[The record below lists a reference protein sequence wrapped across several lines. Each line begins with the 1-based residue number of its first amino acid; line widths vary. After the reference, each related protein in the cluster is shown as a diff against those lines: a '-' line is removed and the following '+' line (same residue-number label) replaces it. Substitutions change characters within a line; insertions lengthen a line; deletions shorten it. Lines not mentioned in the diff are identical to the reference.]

1 MQVHF
6 APACEQDTEAAKSF
20 PSLRSPPVRRAIRHF
35 DFQRGQSQVP
45 PSLRFSSILPLSAST
60 SSTSGNSSGPSSIDS
75 SLLGSG
81 SQEESEEQETNGCFF
96 ERNGPRDQEERDHR
110 NSRIRTASSL
120 SSECGRLSRSSS
132 ASTLRE
138 DWSQQLRPDHPDL
151 SELGSIADLSAK
163 FTSLT
168 AKKLMAGI
176 SIGSID
182 TLIEVNSLMDSE
194 LFCLQVNA
202 AANNNNNNNIKMQN
216 NNSVNRDNQFNESR
230 ETVDF
235 GVI

>member
-6 APACEQDTEAAKSF
+6 APAPEQDTEAAKSF

-96 ERNGPRDQEERDHR
+96 ERNGPRDQEEKDHS
-110 NSRIRTASSL
+110 NSRIRTTSSL

-138 DWSQQLRPDHPDL
+138 DWSQQLRSDHPDL

-182 TLIEVNSLMDSE
+182 TLIEVNSLMDLL
-194 LFCLQVNA
+194 LFYSSGERCCQ
-202 AANNNNNNNIKMQN
+202 Q
-216 NNSVNRDNQFNESR
+216 QQQQ
-230 ETVDF
+230 
-235 GVI
+235 

>member
-6 APACEQDTEAAKSF
+6 APAPEQDTEAAKSF
-20 PSLRSPPVRRAIRHF
+20 PSLRSPPVRRTIRHF

-96 ERNGPRDQEERDHR
+96 ERNGPRDQGEKDHS
-110 NSRIRTASSL
+110 NSRIRTTSSL

-138 DWSQQLRPDHPDL
+138 DWSQQLRSDHPDL

-176 SIGSID
+176 SISSID
-182 TLIEVNSLMDSE
+182 TLIEVNSLMDLL
-194 LFCLQVNA
+194 LFYSSGERCCQ
-202 AANNNNNNNIKMQN
+202 Q
-216 NNSVNRDNQFNESR
+216 QQQQ
-230 ETVDF
+230 
-235 GVI
+235 

>member
-6 APACEQDTEAAKSF
+6 APACEQDTVAAKSF
-20 PSLRSPPVRRAIRHF
+20 PSLRSPPVRRTIRHF

-96 ERNGPRDQEERDHR
+96 ERNGPRDQGEKDHS
-110 NSRIRTASSL
+110 NSRIRTTSSL

-138 DWSQQLRPDHPDL
+138 DWSQQLRSDHPDL

-182 TLIEVNSLMDSE
+182 TLIEVNSLMDLL
-194 LFCLQVNA
+194 LFYSSGERCCQ
-202 AANNNNNNNIKMQN
+202 Q
-216 NNSVNRDNQFNESR
+216 QQQQ
-230 ETVDF
+230 
-235 GVI
+235 

>member
-1 MQVHF
+1 M
-6 APACEQDTEAAKSF
+6 T
-20 PSLRSPPVRRAIRHF
+20 
-35 DFQRGQSQVP
+35 
-45 PSLRFSSILPLSAST
+45 T
-60 SSTSGNSSGPSSIDS
+60 
-75 SLLGSG
+75 
-81 SQEESEEQETNGCFF
+81 
-96 ERNGPRDQEERDHR
+96 
-110 NSRIRTASSL
+110 SSL

-138 DWSQQLRPDHPDL
+138 DWDGREHPDL
-151 SELGSIADLSAK
+151 SELGSIADLSGK

-182 TLIEVNSLMDSE
+182 TLIEVND
-194 LFCLQVNA
+194 
-202 AANNNNNNNIKMQN
+202 AANNNSNKMYN
-216 NNSVNRDNQFNESR
+216 KNRDGQFNEST

>member
-1 MQVHF
+1 M
-6 APACEQDTEAAKSF
+6 AAKSF
-20 PSLRSPPVRRAIRHF
+20 PSLRSPPVRRTIRHF

-110 NSRIRTASSL
+110 NDRIRTTSSL

-138 DWSQQLRPDHPDL
+138 DWSQQLRSDHPDL

-182 TLIEVNSLMDSE
+182 SLIEVNSLMG
-194 LFCLQVNA
+194 L
-202 AANNNNNNNIKMQN
+202 
-216 NNSVNRDNQFNESR
+216 
-230 ETVDF
+230 
-235 GVI
+235 

>member
-20 PSLRSPPVRRAIRHF
+20 PSLRSPPVRRTIRHF

-45 PSLRFSSILPLSAST
+45 SSLQFSSILPLSAST

-110 NSRIRTASSL
+110 NSRIRTTSSL
-120 SSECGRLSRSSS
+120 SSECGRLSQSSS

-138 DWSQQLRPDHPDL
+138 DWSQQLRSDHPDL

-182 TLIEVNSLMDSE
+182 TLIEVNFLMD
-194 LFCLQVNA
+194 L
-202 AANNNNNNNIKMQN
+202 
-216 NNSVNRDNQFNESR
+216 
-230 ETVDF
+230 
-235 GVI
+235 